1 MNKKRT
7 YQVPSIH
14 VVRLNAVSFLLAGS
28 LNATYMSSPRQTLM
42 EGTEGS
48 GDDYE
53 AGDN

>member
-14 VVRLNAVSFLLAGS
+14 VVCLNALSLLLADS
-28 LNATYMSSPRQTLM
+28 LNATYMSSPRQTL
-42 EGTEGS
+42 EGS